1 MKEQFLKRMQTM
13 IPDEYP
19 EFLKSLEEPVLKGVR
34 INPKKVNILDL
45 VDQLNLKGP
54 SQFYPNLYVADLSGL
69 NPYHICGAYYLQE
82 PSAASVV
89 PLLEV
94 QEDDLVLDLCAAPG
108 SKSTQILDFLKDGF
122 LISNEIDPKRAKILL
137 SNMERMGAIN
147 FAVTNSDP
155 KMIASTFPL
164 CFDKILVDAPCSGE
178 GMIKKHTEASQQ
190 WSQELILQCQ
200 KRQKEILTQA
210 IKALKGGGRLVY
222 STCTYSIEE
231 NEAVVAWLLNTFPE
245 MEQVDLSADFGRP
258 GFAYEGM
265 DPKKVRRIFPMD
277 GGEGQFMAAFIKR
290 GEKNQV
296 PKEIKESRLDQS
308 IEHFLQDHLTT
319 WPSHILVKN
328 NKIYGMDH
336 PFLDFGRIKVLRQGW
351 LLGEIKKNR
360 IEPSQSLFLGASYKE
375 AIKNKVELTL
385 EEMDA
390 FMHGEV
396 LQKESSKGFVALCFA
411 NIPFG
416 FGKSDGKRINNR
428 LPKGLRLLPNSHI
441 REVEYGK

>member
-1 MKEQFLKRMQTM
+1 MNEQFLKRMQAL

-19 EFLKSLEEPVLKGVR
+19 KFLKSLEEPVLKGVR
-34 INPKKVNILDL
+34 INPKKVNGSDL
-45 VDQLNLKGP
+45 AAQLHLEGP
-54 SQFYPNLYVADLSGL
+54 SPFYPYLYVADLSGL

-94 QEDDLVLDLCAAPG
+94 QKGDFVLDLCAAPG
-108 SKSTQILDFLKDGF
+108 SKSTQILDFLEEGF

-137 SNMERMGAIN
+137 SNMERMGAMN

-155 KMIASTFPL
+155 KTIASTFPL

-178 GMIKKHTEASQQ
+178 GMIKKHIEASQQ
-190 WSQELILQCQ
+190 WSEERILQCQ
-200 KRQKEILTQA
+200 KRQKEILSQA

-231 NEAVVAWLLNTFPE
+231 NEAVVAWLLDAFPE
-245 MEQVDLSADFGRP
+245 MEQVDLDVDFGRT

-290 GEKNQV
+290 GDESQE
-296 PKEIKESRLDQS
+296 PKECKESRLDRSLQG
-308 IEHFLQDHLTT
+308 FLQEYLTN
-319 WPSHILVKN
+319 WPPHILVKN
-328 NKIYGMDH
+328 DKIYGMDH
-336 PFLDFGRIKVLRQGW
+336 PFLDFGSIKVLRQGL

-360 IEPSQSLFLGASYKE
+360 IEPSQPLFLGAFYKE

-396 LQKESSKGFVALCFA
+396 LFKESPKGFVALCFRG
-411 NIPFG
+411 IPFG
-416 FGKSDGKRINNR
+416 FGKSDGKRIKNR
-428 LPKGLRLLPNSHI
+428 LPKGLRLLPNSHVS
-441 REVEYGK
+441 EVKYGK